1 MKTITATPK
10 GIAINYERTEK
21 SSFIPYETM
30 ERSTQ
35 NRVNRFGHYQMN
47 TIQYGLYQQL
57 MHGMKAY
64 DQDQINT
71 MSESAKFTIRNKHMR
86 ATEVIN
92 KMKYEKTYGY
102 INKLF
107 DVIFP
112 QIKLDY
118 YKDGRFADLPTLRE
132 LKISTVDIIDAW
144 ISEKLLPLDFYSLNE
159 QSLKL

>member
-30 ERSTQ
+30 ERCTQ
-35 NRVNRFGHYQMN
+35 NHINRYGHYQMN
-47 TIQYGLYQQL
+47 TIQYGMYQQL
-57 MHGMKAY
+57 MYGMKSY
-64 DQDQINT
+64 TQDDINT
-71 MSESAKFTIRNKHMR
+71 MSESAKFTIRNRHMR
-86 ATEVIN
+86 ATEVVN
-92 KMKYEKTYGY
+92 KLKYDKAYGY

-107 DVIFP
+107 TVVFP
-112 QIKLDY
+112 QVKLDY
-118 YKDGRFADLPTLRE
+118 YKDGKYADLPTLRE
-132 LKISTVDIIDAW
+132 LKISTIDVIDAW